1 MGGAIRRQAHQS
13 LQARPPSQTRANR
26 GPARGIQ
33 RAADILVK
41 A

>member
-1 MGGAIRRQAHQS
+1 MGGAIRRQARES
-13 LQARPPSQTRANR
+13 LQARPPGQTRASR

-33 RAADILVK
+33 RDADILIK